1 MFLRS
6 AARANRWSSG
16 ILAESDR
23 GCGAQR
29 NSHNAIRRERPK
41 SAARFFAF
49 AIFFCYLKIFRLHP
63 NHHQNSVLHDV
74 FLPSQ
79 FSFLNIRPGLSCQ
92 IAMIKVCF
100 IIIIR
105 NENEITYRF
114 ESRFILSDYVA
125 KRQEYSSIPTFSCL
139 GRQATRLSKTG
150 NLFNSR
156 SLG

>member
-1 MFLRS
+1 M
-6 AARANRWSSG
+6 G
-16 ILAESDR
+16 VYII
-23 GCGAQR
+23 
-29 NSHNAIRRERPK
+29 AIG
-41 SAARFFAF
+41 
-49 AIFFCYLKIFRLHP
+49 CYLATVIH
-63 NHHQNSVLHDV
+63 
-74 FLPSQ
+74 
-79 FSFLNIRPGLSCQ
+79 
-92 IAMIKVCF
+92 M
-100 IIIIR
+100 IR